1 MSSRPYSPTGTP
13 TPPPD
18 PITPRPPLRRPSA
31 STSRLP
37 SVPTNDI
44 VARTFSVD
52 EVRADV
58 VRIDYFRV
66 MDRLSVTDILERF
79 GRRMV
84 FVGNIHNWNI
94 WELLVEELSEG

>member
-1 MSSRPYSPTGTP
+1 M
-13 TPPPD
+13 
-18 PITPRPPLRRPSA
+18 
-31 STSRLP
+31 
-37 SVPTNDI
+37 
-44 VARTFSVD
+44 
-52 EVRADV
+52 

-94 WELLVEELSEG
+94 WESLVEELSEG